1 MQSKYIITE
10 MVKSISRAAM
20 IFMPCM
26 LSSKQPHTASSIYR
40 AVVWTIFLQMNFSR
54 LHAVICGVRLSGPN
68 PPANSVANIIRKS
81 PAGARIKIARNVWA
95 VWHIAKCL
103 VQIARTGKNNA
114 KHSFLLRFIIFC
126 DSLNSAQRRE
136 KAHPPRGV
144 FFYLISPYFMTNI
157 TCKKGSDV

>member
-1 MQSKYIITE
+1 MCQMQSKYIITE
-10 MVKSISRAAM
+10 MAKFISRMAK

-26 LSSKQPHTASSIYR
+26 LSSKQPHTVNSIYR

-54 LHAVICGVRLSGPN
+54 LHAVICGARLNGTN

-81 PAGARIKIARNVWA
+81 PAGARIKIARDVWA

-114 KHSFLLRFIIFC
+114 KHSFLLRFIIFVIV
-126 DSLNSAQRRE
+126 LILHRGE
-136 KAHPPRGV
+136 KKHTPRGV
-144 FFYLISPYFMTNI
+144 CFFI
-157 TCKKGSDV
+157 